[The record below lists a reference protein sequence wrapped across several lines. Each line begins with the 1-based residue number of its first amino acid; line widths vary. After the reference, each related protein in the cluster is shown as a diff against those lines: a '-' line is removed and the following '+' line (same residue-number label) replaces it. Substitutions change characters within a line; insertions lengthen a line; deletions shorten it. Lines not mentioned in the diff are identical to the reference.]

1 MKYLLILMLLTL
13 LGVFHFSTQT
23 SKRSKQNTEDWISLF
38 NGKDL
43 TGWDMKIADR
53 PLNDNYLNTFQVEK
67 GMIRI
72 VYDAYEN
79 FDDKYG
85 HLYYKKP
92 YSHYKLRFDY
102 RFVGEQTSGGEA
114 WNIRNSGVMV
124 HSQSAESNTFE
135 QHFPVSIEV
144 QLLGGLNNGK
154 ERNTAN
160 LCSPGTAVERF
171 GEIDYR
177 HCINSS
183 SRTYDGDQWV
193 SVEVV
198 VMGDEYIAHLIEND
212 TVLRYEHPQ
221 IGGAFINK
229 NQKGKD
235 WESMGVTNKE
245 EWIAK
250 EGQYLS
256 EGYIALQAESHPIDF
271 KNIELL
277 NLCGCTD
284 PKAVN
289 YKSYF
294 VKSETKSCVYK

>member
-1 MKYLLILMLLTL
+1 MKYSLYFLLVGL
-13 LGVFHFSTQT
+13 FSYFFNASNNVDEQN
-23 SKRSKQNTEDWISLF
+23 SNTEDWISLF
-38 NGKDL
+38 NGKDFND
-43 TGWDMKIADR
+43 WDIKIANR
-53 PLNDNYLNTFQVEK
+53 PLNDNYLNTFQVEN
-67 GMIRI
+67 GIMRI
-72 VYDAYEN
+72 VYDEYKD

-85 HLYYKKP
+85 HMYYKKSF
-92 YSHYKLRFDY
+92 SHYKLRFDY
-102 RFVGEQTSGGEA
+102 RFIGDQTPGGEG
-114 WNIRNSGVMV
+114 WNVRNSGIMV
-124 HSQSAESNTFE
+124 HSQSAASNTYE

-144 QLLGGLNNGK
+144 QLLGGLSNGR

-171 GEIDYR
+171 GKIDYR
-177 HCINSS
+177 HCIDSNSK
-183 SRTYDGDQWV
+183 TYDGDQWV

-198 VMGDEYIAHLIEND
+198 VMGEEYIAHLIEKD

-221 IGGAFINK
+221 IGGAFISK
-229 NQKGKD
+229 SRKGKD
-235 WESMGVTNKE
+235 WESMGVTNKD

-256 EGYIALQAESHPIDF
+256 EGYIAVQAESHPIDF

-284 PKAVN
+284 PKATN

-294 VKSETKSCVYK
+294 VKSDNLKCIYN

>member
-1 MKYLLILMLLTL
+1 
-13 LGVFHFSTQT
+13 VFHFSTQT
-23 SKRSKQNTEDWISLF
+23 SKRSNQNTENWISLF

-144 QLLGGLNNGK
+144 QLLGGLSNGK

>member
-79 FDDKYG
+79 FDNKYG

-144 QLLGGLNNGK
+144 QLLGGLSNGK

-198 VMGDEYIAHLIEND
+198 VMGDEYIAHLIESD

>member
-1 MKYLLILMLLTL
+1 MLLTL

-144 QLLGGLNNGK
+144 QLLGGLSNGK